1 MNRSLFD
8 VHFFRLLQ
16 VCQPTRIPFPVMPA
30 GVTITRTIGA
40 TTCRNERTRAT

>member
-8 VHFFRLLQ
+8 VHFFRLLTS
-16 VCQPTRIPFPVMPA
+16 QPTRIPFPVMPA